1 MASSRTPQNPRDGQP
16 KRPEGGNGKRP
27 RLSLGT
33 FYLFVLIALLLL
45 AVQTFLAGGGT
56 SSEVE
61 YSTFLE
67 QLDAGDVESF
77 EVQDRVDIRGTYT
90 EEAVAAERVEVPA
103 AEPSFGRPPAPDAGR
118 RFRTTK
124 PDDHD
129 LTDYVTAINTAR
141 VAADQEPVEFEAD
154 YTSSVWSGLVSWIL
168 LFGLLAVFW
177 IFILRRM
184 GGPGQQVL
192 NIGKNKATLF
202 DQTEGAPITF
212 ADVAGLDEA
221 KEEVEEVVQFL
232 KDPQRFTKLGGKL
245 PKGVLLVGPPG
256 TGKTLLAK
264 AVAGEAQ
271 VPFFSLSGSDF
282 VEMFVGVGAA
292 RVRDLFKQ
300 AKEKAP
306 CIVFID
312 EIDAVGRS
320 RGRGAI
326 MGGNDEREN
335 TLNQLLVEMDGFNT
349 DKGVILMA
357 ATNRPD
363 TLDTALLRPGRFDR
377 QILIDRPDRRE
388 RAAIFKVHTANL
400 TLAPDLDIELLAGQT
415 PGFAGAEIANVC
427 NEAALLAA
435 RDGKDAVEMIDF
447 ERAIDRVI
455 GGLEKKNKLISPDEK
470 KIVAYHEAG
479 HAVAGWFREFTDP
492 VVKVSI
498 VPRGMAALGYA
509 QSLPQERYLYTR
521 EALVD
526 RMVMTMGGRVAEEII
541 FGKIT
546 TGAQNDLEKIT
557 KMAYAM
563 VVDYGMSEEIGYVS
577 FNMSGQSDQ
586 PQFDKPFSD
595 DLARRID
602 IEVKRIIDDVRAQT
616 RQLLEERADEME
628 RLARALL
635 EKEVLNENDLREVLG
650 PRPYKRPEH
659 EPGVT
664 AEGEPVNPPPDGPA
678 STRPEGD
685 GLAGEPGAFG
695 EPPALG
701 DERTG

>member
-1 MASSRTPQNPRDGQP
+1 MATPRNPRDGQP
-16 KRPEGGNGKRP
+16 KRKDGDGKKP

-33 FYLFVLIALLLL
+33 FYLFVLIALLLM
-45 AVQTFLAGGGT
+45 AVQTFLAGGG
-56 SSEVE
+56 SSTEVD
-61 YSTFLE
+61 YSAFLE
-67 QLDAGDVESF
+67 QLDAGDIESF

-90 EEAVAAERVEVPA
+90 EEAVAEGRVEVAPPQA
-103 AEPSFGRPPAPDAGR
+103 SFGRPPAEDAGR
-118 RFRTTK
+118 TFRTTK

-129 LTDYVTAINTAR
+129 LTDFVQGVNQR
-141 VAADQEPVEFEAD
+141 LVAADRAPVEFEAD
-154 YTSSVWSGLVSWIL
+154 YTSSVWSGLLSWVL
-168 LFGLLAVFW
+168 LIGLLAVFW

-306 CIVFID
+306 CIIFID

-320 RGRGAI
+320 RGRGGI

-400 TLAPDLDIELLAGQT
+400 TLSPDLDTDLLAGQT

-479 HAVAGWFREFTDP
+479 HAVAGWFREYTDP

-509 QSLPQERYLYTR
+509 QSLPQERYLYTK

-541 FGKIT
+541 FGQIT

-557 KMAYAM
+557 KLAYAM

-577 FNMSGQSDQ
+577 FNLSGQSDQ
-586 PQFDKPFSD
+586 PVFDKPFSD

-602 IEVKRIIDDVRAQT
+602 IEVKRIIDDVRSQT
-616 RQLLEERADEME
+616 RVLLDERADEME
-628 RLARALL
+628 RLAQALL
-635 EKEVLNENDLREVLG
+635 EKEVLNENDLKEILG
-650 PRPYKRPEH
+650 ERPYTRPEH
-659 EPGVT
+659 EAGVT
-664 AEGEPVNPPPDGPA
+664 AEGEPVNLPPGPA
-678 STRPEGD
+678 APRSEGD
-685 GLAGEPGAFG
+685 GLAGEP
-695 EPPALG
+695 ELDTPPESTDPAL
-701 DERTG
+701 

>member
-1 MASSRTPQNPRDGQP
+1 MASPRTPQNPRDGSK
-16 KRPEGGNGKRP
+16 KRADGDGKKP

-45 AVQTFLAGGGT
+45 AVQTVLAGGG
-56 SSEVE
+56 SSTEVD
-61 YSTFLE
+61 YSAFLE
-67 QLDAGDVESF
+67 QLEAGDVESF
-77 EVQDRVDIRGTYT
+77 EVQDRVEIRGTYT
-90 EEAVAAERVEVPA
+90 EAAVEDGRVEVAPPQ
-103 AEPSFGRPPAPDAGR
+103 PSFGRPPAENAGR
-118 RFRTTK
+118 VFRTTK

-129 LTDYVTAINTAR
+129 LTDYVQGVNEQL
-141 VAADQEPVEFEAD
+141 VAADRQPVEFQAD
-154 YTSSVWSGLVSWIL
+154 YTSGAWSTLISWGLLI
-168 LFGLLAVFW
+168 GLLAIFW

-306 CIVFID
+306 CIIFID

-320 RGRGAI
+320 RGRGGI

-388 RAAIFKVHTANL
+388 RAAIFKVHTENL
-400 TLAPDLDIELLAGQT
+400 TLSPDLDTDLLAGQT

-479 HAVAGWFREFTDP
+479 HAVAGWFREYTDP

-509 QSLPQERYLYTR
+509 QSLPQERYLYTK

-557 KMAYAM
+557 KLAYAM

-577 FNMSGQSDQ
+577 FNLSGQGDQ
-586 PQFDKPFSD
+586 PMFDKPFSD

-616 RQLLEERADEME
+616 RVLLDERADEME
-628 RLARALL
+628 RLAQALL
-635 EKEVLNENDLREVLG
+635 EKEVLNENDLKEILG
-650 PRPYKRPEH
+650 ERPYKRLDH

-664 AEGEPVNPPPDGPA
+664 AEGEPVNLPPGPA
-678 STRPEGD
+678 APEGD
-685 GLAGEPGAFG
+685 GLAGEP
-695 EPPALG
+695 EPLDPPPASTDPAL
-701 DERTG
+701 

>member
-1 MASSRTPQNPRDGQP
+1 MAPQNRTPDNPRDGGG
-16 KRPEGGNGKRP
+16 RPPAGGKRP

-45 AVQTFLAGGGT
+45 AVQTFLSGSGSG
-56 SSEVE
+56 SEVE
-61 YSTFLE
+61 YSAFLE
-67 QLDAGDVESF
+67 QLETGDVESF
-77 EVQDRVDIRGTYT
+77 EVQDRVEIRGVYT
-90 EEAVAAERVEVPA
+90 EEAVEAGRVEVGAP
-103 AEPSFGRPPAPDAGR
+103 EPSFGRPPEADANR

-129 LTDYVTAINTAR
+129 LTDFVTAINTAR
-141 VAADQEPVEFEAD
+141 VEADQTPIEFEAD
-154 YTSSVWSGLVSWIL
+154 YTSSVWSGLFSWIL

-212 ADVAGLDEA
+212 EDVAGLDEA

-306 CIVFID
+306 CIIFID

-363 TLDTALLRPGRFDR
+363 TLDSALLRPGRFDR

-388 RAAIFKVHTANL
+388 RAAIFKVHTENL
-400 TLAPDLDIELLAGQT
+400 TLAPEIDTELLAGQT

-455 GGLEKKNKLISPDEK
+455 GGLEKKNKLISADEK
-470 KIVAYHEAG
+470 KVVAYHEAG
-479 HAVAGWFREFTDP
+479 HAVAGWFREYTDP

-509 QSLPQERYLYTR
+509 QSLPEERYLYTK

-541 FGKIT
+541 FGQIT

-577 FNMSGQSDQ
+577 FNLSGQRDQ
-586 PQFDKPFSD
+586 PMFDKPFSD
-595 DLARRID
+595 DLAKRID
-602 IEVKRIIDDVRAQT
+602 AEVKRIIDDVRVQT
-616 RQLLEERADEME
+616 RVLLEERGDKLEA
-628 RLARALL
+628 LAQALL
-635 EKEVLNENDLREVLG
+635 EKEVLNENDLKEVLG
-650 PRPYKRPEH
+650 ERPYKRPPH
-659 EPGVT
+659 EAGVD
-664 AEGEPVNPPPDGPA
+664 AEGEAVSAATGTA
-678 STRPEGD
+678 SEGD
-685 GLAGEPGAFG
+685 GLASDTTPTPGP
-695 EPPALG
+695 PPAEEESPAG
-701 DERTG
+701 EA